1 MRKINPKAR
10 GIFATGFAV
19 GDTAMIIRMPGING
33 FIQKPFSLEGLT
45 KTIARI
51 VEEDI

>member
-19 GDTAMIIRMPGING
+19 GDTAMLIRMPGING
-33 FIQKPFSLEGLT
+33 FIQKPFALDDLSTTLSRILEET
-45 KTIARI
+45 
-51 VEEDI
+51 V